1 MEIRGKNEGGRERKG
16 KKGGR
21 EGEENEGWRE
31 GERKKEGGL
40 EGEGERKE

>member
-1 MEIRGKNEGGRERKG
+1 M
-16 KKGGR
+16 R

-40 EGEGERKE
+40 EGEGEIKEKERGKGRKE